1 MPRTPVLHIKGIH
14 PDDYA
19 ELQRQALEA
28 GVKVHEWARFLLLT
42 QLRVSPLAETATTHR
57 PLGDDKPVC

>member
-1 MPRTPVLHIKGIH
+1 MPRSSVLHIRGIH

-19 ELQRQALEA
+19 ELQRQANEA

-42 QLRVSPLAETATTHR
+42 QLRRSPLALSAT
-57 PLGDDKPVC
+57 PPPEKP